1 MTIFM
6 FALQQNL
13 KQKISLLLLLVL
25 PLVLLFIPS
34 MSGSLPMGFSLFG
47 LLNLYS
53 AFLLTRPVVEDR
65 MQKIVVRIA
74 ASPVSHGY
82 YLASHLLASL

>member
-25 PLVLLFIPS
+25 PLVLLFIPWGS
-34 MSGSLPMGFSLFG
+34 ASSGC
-47 LLNLYS
+47 
-53 AFLLTRPVVEDR
+53 
-65 MQKIVVRIA
+65 
-74 ASPVSHGY
+74 
-82 YLASHLLASL
+82 